1 MRLKQI
7 VFDTKVVIFMEV
19 AIFIMTFL
27 RIERR
32 LRS

>member
-19 AIFIMTFL
+19 AILIMTFL